1 MKYLVQHLMSLVHS
15 FEMRS
20 KKQRKLS
27 KYQGQKLIKFLF
39 IKFFFGGFFLAGAV
53 SAVFAQAYP
62 NKPVKIIVPFSVAT
76 AADIAA
82 RQLAS
87 RLSEMW
93 GQGVAV
99 ENQMGAGGNIG
110 AVNAA
115 KASPDGYTLF
125 MVGVNN
131 VINPSL
137 YKDVGY
143 DVLKDFRPVLRVSS
157 APLAIVVHPSFPAN
171 NIAELVALAKAK
183 PNSIVYGSGGNGSV
197 THLSIELLK
206 SQTGIVMTHVPYKG
220 IAQMMADIMGNQIPM
235 GSPAAASALPQAKS
249 GKVKILAVTSIKRSS
264 QLPDTPTVA
273 ESGVPGFDVSAWNGI
288 LVPSK
293 TPDDVVNKL
302 QADIAKVVQNK
313 DFIEALQ
320 KQGLE
325 NDLLGPVEFKN
336 FIGSELSKWAKLVKD
351 SGAKLD

>member
-1 MKYLVQHLMSLVHS
+1 MK
-15 FEMRS
+15 S
-20 KKQRKLS
+20 KKQHRLLKSLE
-27 KYQGQKLIKFLF
+27 QKLINSSR
-39 IKFFFGGFFLAGAV
+39 IKQIVCGIFCAGALGL
-53 SAVFAQAYP
+53 VFAQAYP
-62 NKPVKIIVPFSVAT
+62 NKSVKIIVPFSVAT

-82 RQLAS
+82 RQLAI

-110 AVNAA
+110 AANAA
-115 KASPDGYTLF
+115 KAAPDGYTLF

-143 DVLKDFRPVLRVSS
+143 DVLKDFRPVIRVSS

-171 NIAELVALAKAK
+171 NISELVAMAKAK
-183 PNSIVYGSGGNGSV
+183 PNSIMYGSGGNGSV

-206 SQTGIVMTHVPYKG
+206 SQTGVAMTHVPYKG
-220 IAQMMADIMGNQIPM
+220 IAQMMTDIMGNQIPM

-249 GKVKILAVTSIKRSS
+249 GKVKILAVTSIRRSS

-288 LVPSK
+288 LVPAK
-293 TPDDVVNKL
+293 TPDDIVNKL
-302 QADIAKVVQNK
+302 QTDIAKVIQNK

-320 KQGLE
+320 KQGLD
-325 NDLLGPVEFKN
+325 NDLLGSAEFKN
-336 FIGSELSKWAKLVKD
+336 FIGSELSKWAKLVRD